1 MIDSK
6 SVIDIAE
13 RHLADSDMFVVECK
27 VSPMGDIE
35 LLIDSDTAVRLEDC
49 AALNRAIEAE
59 LDREVE
65 DYSLMVASAGI
76 GSELKQLRQYK
87 KILGSSV
94 EVLLKDGVKVLAK
107 LNDATE
113 QGIQISYEEKQLVEG
128 KKRKVTVE
136 VTKDFKGLNLNI
148 AMNYGG
154 QHEIVHAAR
163 KAAQEILNGNL
174 NVEDITPETFGKM
187 LYFDDCDSVDLV
199 IRPSGEKR
207 LSNFLLWQ
215 SAYAEFWYSDILWP
229 DFKPKDLD
237 QAIID
242 FQKRNRRF
250 GGV

>member
-6 SVIDIAE
+6 SVIEIAE

-35 LLIDSDTAVRLEDC
+35 LLIDSDTAVKLEDC

-107 LNDATE
+107 LNDANE
-113 QGIQISYEEKQLVEG
+113 NGIQISYEEKQLVEG

-136 VTKDFKGLNLNI
+136 VTKDF
-148 AMNYGG
+148 AWE
-154 QHEIVHAAR
+154 EIKYV
-163 KAAQEILNGNL
+163 KEYL
-174 NVEDITPETFGKM
+174 
-187 LYFDDCDSVDLV
+187 
-199 IRPSGEKR
+199 
-207 LSNFLLWQ
+207 
-215 SAYAEFWYSDILWP
+215 
-229 DFKPKDLD
+229 DFK
-237 QAIID
+237 
-242 FQKRNRRF
+242 
-250 GGV
+250 

>member
-6 SVIDIAE
+6 SVIEIAE
-13 RHLADSDMFVVECK
+13 RHLAGSDMFVVECK

-49 AALNRAIEAE
+49 ATLNRAIEAE

-113 QGIQISYEEKQLVEG
+113 DGIQISYEEKQLIEG
-128 KKRKVTVE
+128 KKRKQTVE
-136 VTKDFKGLNLNI
+136 VTRDFKWE
-148 AMNYGG
+148 
-154 QHEIVHAAR
+154 EIKYV
-163 KAAQEILNGNL
+163 KEYL
-174 NVEDITPETFGKM
+174 
-187 LYFDDCDSVDLV
+187 
-199 IRPSGEKR
+199 
-207 LSNFLLWQ
+207 
-215 SAYAEFWYSDILWP
+215 
-229 DFKPKDLD
+229 DFK
-237 QAIID
+237 
-242 FQKRNRRF
+242 
-250 GGV
+250 